1 MTDDVLLKQI
11 VRVIGIMMTELNH
24 KGAVQMVVFQ
34 SLYEQV
40 AVVLQMKCEDFA
52 MQRTYVTPEQLW
64 AFCVSHIWQEHQ
76 LEQLHMHEVVA
87 DLCSL
92 TVEQYWALHSA
103 QSS

>member
-1 MTDDVLLKQI
+1 
-11 VRVIGIMMTELNH
+11 MMTELNH
-24 KGAVQMVVFQ
+24 KGAVQMVVCQ

-52 MQRTYVTPEQLW
+52 MQRTYLRSEQLW
-64 AFCVSHIWQEHQ
+64 AFCVSHIWREHQ
-76 LEQLHMHEVVA
+76 LEQLCMHEVVA

-92 TVEQYWALHSA
+92 TVEQYWALYST